1 MKKLFFTIFLVI
13 IAASQLY
20 CQVVEHSSSFNN
32 NVGVVIDAQN
42 NNVQSIHNNDFTP
55 FAAFMPSQAPSG
67 PMYVG
72 PGGDPDE
79 DDPVPVGSGALVL
92 TLLGSAYFAVV
103 GIRKNKKDKL

>member
-1 MKKLFFTIFLVI
+1 MKKLFFTLFLVI

-32 NVGVVIDAQN
+32 NVGVIDAQN

-55 FAAFMPSQAPSG
+55 FAAPMPSQAPSG
-67 PMYVG
+67 PMYVN
-72 PGGDPDE
+72 PGEDPDE
-79 DDPVPVGSGALVL
+79 KDSVPVGSGALVL

>member
-1 MKKLFFTIFLVI
+1 MKKLFFTLFLVI

-55 FAAFMPSQAPSG
+55 FAAPMPSQAPSG
-67 PMYVG
+67 PMYVN
-72 PGGDPDE
+72 PGEDPDE
-79 DDPVPVGSGALVL
+79 KDSVPVGSGALVL

>member
-1 MKKLFFTIFLVI
+1 MKKLFFTLFLVV

-20 CQVVEHSSSFNN
+20 CQVLESPSSFNN
-32 NVGVVIDAQN
+32 NVGNTDFQN
-42 NNVQSIHNNDFTP
+42 DNVLSAHNNDFSP
-55 FAAFMPSQAPSG
+55 FANPTLSQVPNG
-67 PMYVG
+67 PMYSG

>member
-32 NVGVVIDAQN
+32 NVGVIDAQN

-55 FAAFMPSQAPSG
+55 FAAPMPSQAPSG
-67 PMYVG
+67 PMYVN
-72 PGGDPDE
+72 PGTDPKPGDE
-79 DDPVPVGSGALVL
+79 VPVGSGVLVL

>member
-1 MKKLFFTIFLVI
+1 MKKLFFTLFLVI

-32 NVGVVIDAQN
+32 NVGVIDAQN

-79 DDPVPVGSGALVL
+79 DDPIPVGSGALVL

>member
-1 MKKLFFTIFLVI
+1 MKKLFFTLFLVI

-32 NVGVVIDAQN
+32 NVGVIDAQN

-55 FAAFMPSQAPSG
+55 FAASMPSQAPSG
-67 PMYVG
+67 PMYVD

-79 DDPVPVGSGALVL
+79 NDPVPVGSGALVL

>member
-1 MKKLFFTIFLVI
+1 MKKLFFTLFLVI
-13 IAASQLY
+13 VAASQLY

-32 NVGVVIDAQN
+32 NVGVIDAQN

-55 FAAFMPSQAPSG
+55 FAAPMPSQAPSG
-67 PMYVG
+67 PMYVN
-72 PGGDPDE
+72 PGTDPKPGDE
-79 DDPVPVGSGALVL
+79 VPVGSGVLVL

>member
-1 MKKLFFTIFLVI
+1 MKKLFFTLFLVI

-32 NVGVVIDAQN
+32 NVGVIDVQN

-55 FAAFMPSQAPSG
+55 FAASMPSQAPSG

>member
-1 MKKLFFTIFLVI
+1 MKKLFFTLFLVI

-32 NVGVVIDAQN
+32 NVGNADFQN
-42 NNVQSIHNNDFTP
+42 DNVLSAHNNDFSP
-55 FAAFMPSQAPSG
+55 FAAPMPSQAPSG
-67 PMYVG
+67 PMYVN
-72 PGGDPDE
+72 PGTDPKPGDE
-79 DDPVPVGSGALVL
+79 VPVGSGVLVL

>member
-1 MKKLFFTIFLVI
+1 MKKLFFTLFLVI

-32 NVGVVIDAQN
+32 NVGVIDAQN

-55 FAAFMPSQAPSG
+55 FAASMPSQAPSG

-79 DDPVPVGSGALVL
+79 NDPAPVGSGALVL

>member
-1 MKKLFFTIFLVI
+1 MKKLFFALFLVI

-32 NVGVVIDAQN
+32 NVGVIDAQN

-55 FAAFMPSQAPSG
+55 FAASMPSQAPSG

>member
-1 MKKLFFTIFLVI
+1 MKKLFFTLFLVI

-32 NVGVVIDAQN
+32 NVGVIDAQN

-55 FAAFMPSQAPSG
+55 FAAPMPSQAPSG
-67 PMYVG
+67 PMYVN
-72 PGGDPDE
+72 PGTDPKPGDE
-79 DDPVPVGSGALVL
+79 VPVGSGVLVL

>member
-1 MKKLFFTIFLVI
+1 MKKLFFTLFLVI

-32 NVGVVIDAQN
+32 NVGVVDAQN

-55 FAAFMPSQAPSG
+55 FAASMPSQAPSG

-79 DDPVPVGSGALVL
+79 NDPVPVGSGALVL

>member
-1 MKKLFFTIFLVI
+1 MKKLFFTLFLVI
-13 IAASQLY
+13 VAASQFY

-32 NVGVVIDAQN
+32 NVGVIDAQN

-55 FAAFMPSQAPSG
+55 FAAPMPSQAPSG
-67 PMYVG
+67 PMYVN
-72 PGGDPDE
+72 PGTDPKPGDE
-79 DDPVPVGSGALVL
+79 VPVGSGVLVL

>member
-1 MKKLFFTIFLVI
+1 MKKLFFTLFLVI

-32 NVGVVIDAQN
+32 NVGVIDAQN

-55 FAAFMPSQAPSG
+55 FAAPMPSQAPSG
-67 PMYVG
+67 PMYVN
-72 PGGDPDE
+72 PGEDPDE
-79 DDPVPVGSGALVL
+79 KDSVPVGSGALVL
-92 TLLGSAYFAVV
+92 TLLGSAYFAMV